1 MNTRRVLAA
10 SFLLSAM
17 FLSAMASA
25 QSHIRIAPGTFTPVA
40 SEASGGSELT
50 LPGGL
55 KAPQGMF
62 DEFWNDPEIVKQLE
76 LTPEQKTQLQQAA
89 MAQKLA
95 LVDSG
100 AGALKSFVLLSAIVD
115 AEPFDEAAY
124 QKASDELA
132 ATTAKTVQ
140 SLAEMVATR
149 RRILTPDQF
158 AQLRAMQKAKRE
170 AAKRKADAAESCS
183 PARRGRG
190 GREIPSS
197 LGRPMD

>member
-10 SFLLSAM
+10 TFLLSAM
-17 FLSAMASA
+17 AFA
-25 QSHIRIAPGTFTPVA
+25 QSNIRIAPGTFSPA
-40 SEASGGSELT
+40 DSEETNGSELT

-62 DEFWNDPEIVKQLE
+62 DEFWKDPAIVKQLG
-76 LTPEQKTQLQQAA
+76 LTPEQSTQLQQAA
-89 MAQKLA
+89 TSQKLA
-95 LVDSG
+95 LVENG

-115 AEPFDEAAY
+115 AEPFNEAAY

-140 SLAEMVATR
+140 SLAEMVAAR
-149 RRILTPDQF
+149 RRILSPEQF
-158 AQLRAMQKAKRE
+158 TMLRALQKAKRE
-170 AAKRKADAAESCS
+170 ASKREAAAAASCDS
-183 PARRGRG
+183 PARGRG
-190 GREIPSS
+190 ARKIPSS